1 MAREP
6 QGGAR
11 RGSLCPGLSHLAP
24 LALGVLRFPR
34 RGFSRRPRQPQ
45 RRSEA
50 PKRIG
55 LRDGVRLRRFGLD
68 DRQDA
73 DATLTASAHPSN
85 CHASRGFAP
94 TWSRQNARAASRPG
108 AIPLPKRHFSNH
120 PSKNANL
127 FFSAP
132 PTSRDASKSSAHE
145 QIGCLFL
152 FGRSF
157 ISTQKMFETP
167 LFYNAVMR
175 KRKNEGICHPLP
187 NSISAG

>member
-1 MAREP
+1 MTLRGIRRRTFRSRPFRAYPSMTPET
-6 QGGAR
+6 QGDTH
-11 RGSLCPGLSHLAP
+11 RGSLSPGLSHLAP
-24 LALGVLRFPR
+24 LALVGVRFASA
-34 RGFSRRPRQPQ
+34 GLSRRPRQPQ

-94 TWSRQNARAASRPG
+94 AWSRQNARAASRPG

-132 PTSRDASKSSAHE
+132 PTSRDASKSSAQE
-145 QIGCLFL
+145 RVGCLFL

-157 ISTQKMFETP
+157 ISTLKMFETP
-167 LFYNAVMR
+167 LF
-175 KRKNEGICHPLP
+175 
-187 NSISAG
+187 